1 MTVNDVRDAL
11 WNAKIDGLIE
21 RYEAAAAIVDGVRVP
36 GAIWR
41 IIYRD
46 GTDSGEMTLA
56 QASDA
61 IEALY
66 AETGGPDPVTEVELQ
81 NAIDAGL
88 IDCYEHCNVQ
98 GDPRYRVA
106 AYRGGKPWM
115 LTGTVDQIRAA
126 LWGAR
131 LASANVDF

>member
-1 MTVNDVRDAL
+1 MTYNEVRDAL
-11 WNAKIDGLIE
+11 WNAQIDGLID
-21 RYEAAAAIVDGVRVP
+21 RYEGAAAIIDGVQVP

-56 QASDA
+56 QTSDA
-61 IEALY
+61 LEALY

-88 IDCYEHCNVQ
+88 IDCYEHCNVR
-98 GDPRYRVA
+98 GEPRYRLHA
-106 AYRGGKPWM
+106 IRDGEPWA
-115 LTGTVDQIRAA
+115 LTGTVEQVRAA

-131 LASANVDF
+131 LGQLVL